1 MTGRFARS
9 WELTKLTFSIL
20 KENTTLILFPL
31 TSIIISSVLL
41 LIIFFTIILPALLS
55 QEPKTYIVTAFATGF
70 LTLLI
75 ASFTAIFFN
84 FALVHATKRIFEH
97 KKANFKESINYT
109 LKRIHL
115 VFLWALIVTIV
126 GMIISILEDLAKRM
140 KGAGKIITYG
150 IRYAIGAAW
159 SIATIFVVQAMVYHE
174 LKPIAAIKDSVR
186 TFTKTW
192 GETFIRAI
200 SLGMIGSLF
209 MFGGIIG
216 VLLAGSLTFASF
228 GLSGI
233 VLMAALGVV
242 TVIYIIGVIITFQ
255 AANSVFNTAIYHYA
269 KTGKIPGNYT
279 TETLEGAFKKTKK
292 TEK

>member
-1 MTGRFARS
+1 MAGKFARS
-9 WELTKLTFSIL
+9 WKLTKLTFSIL
-20 KENTTLILFPL
+20 TENTTLILFPL
-31 TSIIISSVLL
+31 TSVIISSVLL
-41 LIIFFTIILPALLS
+41 LIIFFTIILPASLS
-55 QEPKTYIVTAFATGF
+55 QEPQTYTATALATGF

-84 FALVHATKRIFEH
+84 FAIVYATKRIFEH

-115 VFLWALIVTIV
+115 VFLWALTVTIV
-126 GMIISILEDLAKRM
+126 GMIISILEGLARRM
-140 KGAGKIITYG
+140 KGAGKIVTYG

-192 GETFIRAI
+192 GETFIRVI
-200 SLGMIGSLF
+200 GLGTVEALF
-209 MFGGIIG
+209 ILGGF
-216 VLLAGSLTFASF
+216 VVFLAGLLTLASF

-233 VLMAALGVV
+233 VLMASLGVV
-242 TVIYIIGVIITFQ
+242 TVMYIIGVLIIFQ

-279 TETLEGAFKKTKK
+279 TEALEGAFKKTKK
-292 TEK
+292 Q